1 MLNNIEL
8 NFIAELNKEY
18 LKNNKFSF
26 MNILFCSEPD
36 KQINLMENALN
47 GVYNKKHRKII
58 QQSDIIF
65 RTQDSF
71 YLGKIDEHFWLYS
84 NEGELWGAGKE
95 IQNTCNLIRDVF
107 YFPLDDKSV
116 IDDMFER
123 NGFGNY
129 DAVSSDYSQFCRS
142 LGFTFNDNEAHWDAQ
157 AEDFYKNFKV

>member
-1 MLNNIEL
+1 MLTQKEHEFINALYSNYNQKRNN
-8 NFIAELNKEY
+8 
-18 LKNNKFSF
+18 SF
-26 MNILFCSEPD
+26 MHILFCSYPD
-36 KQINLMENALN
+36 KQNNLMENALN

-107 YFPLDDKSV
+107 YFPLDDKSI
-116 IDDMFER
+116 IDDMFKR
-123 NGFGNY
+123 NGFGSY
-129 DAVSSDYSQFCRS
+129 DSVSSDYSQFCRS
-142 LGFTFNDNEAHWDAQ
+142 LGFAFNDNEAYWDAQ
-157 AEDFYKNFKV
+157 AEDFYQKFKV

>member
-1 MLNNIEL
+1 MLTEIEI
-8 NFIAELNKEY
+8 NFIAELNNEY
-18 LKNNKFSF
+18 LKNHKLSF
-26 MNILFCSEPD
+26 MHILFCSCAD
-36 KQINLMENALN
+36 KQNNLMENALN

-58 QQSDIIF
+58 QQSDIIL

-107 YFPLDDKSV
+107 YFPLDDKSI

-123 NGFGNY
+123 NGFGSY
-129 DAVSSDYSQFCRS
+129 DSVSSDYSQFCSS
-142 LGFTFNDNEAHWDAQ
+142 LGFAFNDNEAYWDAQ
-157 AEDFYKNFKV
+157 AEDFYQNFKV

>member
-1 MLNNIEL
+1 MLTQKEY
-8 NFIAELNKEY
+8 NFIDALYSNYSQKR
-18 LKNNKFSF
+18 NNSF
-26 MNILFCSEPD
+26 MHILFCSDPD
-36 KQINLMENALN
+36 KQSNLMENALN
-47 GVYNKKHRKII
+47 GVYNKKHRKMI
-58 QQSDIIF
+58 QHSDIIF

-84 NEGELWGAGKE
+84 NEGEMWGAGKE

-107 YFPLDDKSV
+107 YFPLDDKSI

-142 LGFTFNDNEAHWDAQ
+142 LGFTFNDNEEYWDAQ
-157 AEDFYKNFKV
+157 AEDFYKKFKV